1 MRYIKPQ
8 ITPPSPLILAPVLG
22 ASVWQVILAGSGFP
36 HVANPP
42 NTLAKAL
49 AWVGGDVRG
58 EVWFGS
64 LFKRL
69 VDLWWFLQSY
79 MRSGLF
85 SSWIFL
91 RI

>member
-1 MRYIKPQ
+1 L
-8 ITPPSPLILAPVLG
+8 SPVLG
-22 ASVWQVILAGSGFP
+22 ASVSRVILADPGFL

-49 AWVGGDVRG
+49 AWVGRDIRG

-69 VDLWWFLQSY
+69 VDL
-79 MRSGLF
+79 
-85 SSWIFL
+85 
-91 RI
+91 

>member
-1 MRYIKPQ
+1 MA
-8 ITPPSPLILAPVLG
+8 LAIFVPNLAGIHQPVLKLYQTAIHPALSPVLG
-22 ASVWQVILAGSGFP
+22 ASVWRVILAGSGFP
-36 HVANPP
+36 HVANRP

-69 VDLWWFLQSY
+69 VDL
-79 MRSGLF
+79 
-85 SSWIFL
+85 
-91 RI
+91 